1 MTSIVSRA
9 LVLAIAAA
17 LLVPAAAPATTVSTR
32 TAAATAFKKQQ
43 AARATA
49 AKRAAAK
56 RAAAK
61 RALALKRRGMISR
74 KAVVSRGAKWVSK
87 RVSYSQSRY
96 YNGYRTDCSGFVSMA
111 WGART
116 SYTTGTI
123 SGAARRISASQLKPG
138 DAVLYSGH
146 VVLFVKWKNKRAGT
160 FVAYEQANSAKDC
173 IKSVKRLK
181 GGKALRYRKIY

>member
-1 MTSIVSRA
+1 
-9 LVLAIAAA
+9 
-17 LLVPAAAPATTVSTR
+17 
-32 TAAATAFKKQQ
+32 
-43 AARATA
+43 
-49 AKRAAAK
+49 
-56 RAAAK
+56 
-61 RALALKRRGMISR
+61 MISR
-74 KAVVSRGAKWVSK
+74 KAVVSRGAKWVLQARLVQPVSLLQ
-87 RVSYSQSRY
+87 RVPNRLFGIRLDGVGS
-96 YNGYRTDCSGFVSMA
+96 T
-111 WGART
+111 T